1 MGIMKEWES
10 SSSLFGANAPFIE
23 ELYETWLGNPDAVPA
38 EWAGYFVELRGDAK
52 DVPHAPVVAS
62 FVELGK
68 SRRVQGAMIDATT
81 MAKQVSTVHLRLTIT
96 SQYSRRLIES
106 SSGPPGAC

>member
-38 EWAGYFVELRGDAK
+38 EWAGYFAELRGL
-52 DVPHAPVVAS
+52 S
-62 FVELGK
+62 
-68 SRRVQGAMIDATT
+68 
-81 MAKQVSTVHLRLTIT
+81 
-96 SQYSRRLIES
+96 LIHI
-106 SSGPPGAC
+106 